1 MLCCIIIKHHMKCPY
16 CLNEEDK
23 VLDSRPAQEGN
34 AIRRRRECLK
44 CGKRFTTYEYIERTP
59 LMVVKRDGRH
69 EPYDR
74 QKVVNGILLA
84 CRKRPVGRAEIEKLV
99 DAVENKLSEDGRIE
113 VSSAE
118 LGEMVL
124 EQLINIDPVAYVRFA
139 SVYRQFN
146 SPEQFV
152 EELKNLKKGG
162 IGGGTEKKDEKE

>member
-1 MLCCIIIKHHMKCPY
+1 MKCPY
-16 CLNEEDK
+16 CSCDEDK

-34 AIRRRRECLK
+34 AVRRRRECLR
-44 CGKRFTTYEYIERTP
+44 CGKRFTTYEYIERVP
-59 LMVVKRDGRH
+59 LMVVKRDGRR

-74 QKVVNGILLA
+74 QKLINGVVLA

-99 DAVENKLSEDGRIE
+99 DAVELKLSEDSRVE

-118 LGEMVL
+118 LGGMVL
-124 EQLINIDPVAYVRFA
+124 EQLINLDPVAYVRFA

-162 IGGGTEKKDEKE
+162 GSGEKQEG